1 MGCKLGS
8 WVNGQ
13 EHLLC
18 KHGMEIRFLVL
29 MEKLSMRLHILLILT
44 VVGRWAEA
52 GRSQELTSYQIVSFQ
67 FGRRPCL
74 KTIKQRAIGEDT

>member
-1 MGCKLGS
+1 MQAWDGDQVPGAHGKT
-8 WVNGQ
+8 
-13 EHLLC
+13 EHEAAL
-18 KHGMEIRFLVL
+18 
-29 MEKLSMRLHILLILT
+29 LLILT

-52 GRSQELTSYQIVSFQ
+52 GRFQELTSYQIVSFQ